1 MAATIGSLFHR
12 GGKIWANGY
21 GSAVLEDSCPG
32 RDPDM
37 EL

>member
-1 MAATIGSLFHR
+1 MAATIGSLFHQ

-21 GSAVLEDSCPG
+21 GSGALEDSCPG
-32 RDPDM
+32 RESAM